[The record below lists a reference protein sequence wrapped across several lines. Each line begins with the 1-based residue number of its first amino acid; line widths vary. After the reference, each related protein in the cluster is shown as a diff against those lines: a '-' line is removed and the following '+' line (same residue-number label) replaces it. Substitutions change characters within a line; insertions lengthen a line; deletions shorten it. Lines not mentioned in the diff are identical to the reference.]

1 MPARLNHNVNLKQ
14 VHHNMRLHFANT
26 ETQIEKAASGMRIN
40 RSSDDPASLALANGI
55 DAEIKA
61 LAEGGRNVQQSVH
74 MLQVAEG
81 AMAQIAEL
89 VQRMQELTTQSAT
102 ATYNDNNRSGI
113 NAEFQQLQREIDRI
127 AESATYNGIVLLDSE
142 RDFKIQMGPTAADS
156 DVAVIAFGNMRASGP
171 RLNLNSITIET
182 LPQSQAALDHL
193 HNVQNQLVE
202 SRNPIAAFQHRL
214 EQSMKTSSSI
224 IERMYKTEGSVRDAD
239 IAQTLTNLTR
249 SQILAQTAGSLAQ
262 EADIDIERI
271 LQLMR

>member
-81 AMAQIAEL
+81 AIAQIAEL
-89 VQRMQELTTQSAT
+89 VQRMQELATQSAT
-102 ATYNDNNRSGI
+102 ATYNDSNRSSI
-113 NAEFQQLQREIDRI
+113 NAEFQQLQREVDRI
-127 AESATYNGIVLLDSE
+127 AESATYNGVVLLGSE

-182 LPQSQAALDHL
+182 RPQSQAALDHL

-202 SRNPIAAFQHRL
+202 SRTQIAAFQHRL
-214 EQSMKTSSSI
+214 EQTMKTTSSI
-224 IERMYKTEGSVRDAD
+224 IERMYSTEGSVRDAD

-271 LQLMR
+271 LQLMK

>member
-89 VQRMQELTTQSAT
+89 VQRMQELATRSAT
-102 ATYNDNNRSGI
+102 ATYNDSNRSGI
-113 NAEFQQLQREIDRI
+113 NAEFQQLQREVDRI
-127 AESATYNGIVLLDSE
+127 AESATYNGIILLDSE
-142 RDFKIQMGPTAADS
+142 RDFKIQVGPTAADS

-182 LPQSQAALDHL
+182 RPQSQAALDHL

-202 SRNPIAAFQHRL
+202 SRTQIAAFQHRL
-214 EQSMKTSSSI
+214 EQSMKTTSSI
-224 IERMYKTEGSVRDAD
+224 IERMYSTEGSVRDAD

-271 LQLMR
+271 LQLMQ

>member
-202 SRNPIAAFQHRL
+202 SRNQIAAFQHRL

-271 LQLMR
+271 LQLMK

>member
-113 NAEFQQLQREIDRI
+113 NAEFQQLQREVDRI
-127 AESATYNGIVLLDSE
+127 AESATYNGIVLLGSE
-142 RDFKIQMGPTAADS
+142 RDFKIQVGPTAADS

-182 LPQSQAALDHL
+182 QSQSQAALDHL

-202 SRNPIAAFQHRL
+202 SRSQIAAFQHRL
-214 EQSMKTSSSI
+214 NS
-224 IERMYKTEGSVRDAD
+224 
-239 IAQTLTNLTR
+239 
-249 SQILAQTAGSLAQ
+249 
-262 EADIDIERI
+262 
-271 LQLMR
+271 LMRSITTGQHDTIQ